1 MAKKV
6 GFKSAYYDIMYI
18 LGDHA
23 YEYSETIP
31 YIDGQG
37 KDGDG
42 VTWKHTLWYR
52 VYQFCIVR
60 GMPDNQEMYHTSIH
74 NVDNCRNTVKFY
86 DELEEEDAETKR
98 IDSLSPE
105 EAFSELLNK
114 AEGETICS

>member
-23 YEYSETIP
+23 YEYIETLS
-31 YIDGQG
+31 YIDRNGR
-37 KDGDG
+37 DT
-42 VTWKHTLWYR
+42 TWKHTFWWR
-52 VYQFCIVR
+52 VYQFCITR

-86 DELEEEDAETKR
+86 DELDEEDAETRR

-105 EAFSELLNK
+105 EAFSELLDE
-114 AEGETICS
+114 AQGETICS

>member
-6 GFKSAYYDIMYI
+6 GFKSLYYDIMYVI
-18 LGDHA
+18 GDHA

-52 VYQFCIVR
+52 IYSFCIIR

-86 DELEEEDAETKR
+86 DELDQDDTAITNLWPKGLSAEEK
-98 IDSLSPE
+98 
-105 EAFSELLNK
+105 
-114 AEGETICS
+114 GETICS